1 MNLERIHTAVAA
13 YLRDA
18 DPADAARLEFFEGL
32 YGAIDARSKSVAAA
46 GGYAAPSADAVRDA
60 LAAGTPVFS
69 KAPVHIDADAFGA
82 TCADVAA
89 FMADH
94 AGLDADAAGALRAF
108 DWVRFAQ
115 RADLAQAGSDPT
127 AFVNEVLANLGAFE
141 VPADLP
147 ANLCAMTVMFALRA
161 HLEPASDA
169 VRAVYERAVAE
180 GGEPAPASVDCP
192 VCGSPASAS
201 WVGDTGDTSGAGRRQ
216 YCAQCGAQWHFD
228 RVRCGRCGTRN
239 QGHLHYTNV
248 EGDRAHRL
256 QTCDECGDYERVVF
270 QEDLPA
276 GVPLVMEVEDVAMA
290 PLDAIAQERTA

>member
-1 MNLERIHTAVAA
+1 VDLERIHTAVAA
-13 YLRDA
+13 YVGDA
-18 DPADAARLEFFEGL
+18 APADAARLEFFEGL
-32 YGAIDARSKSVAAA
+32 YGVLDERAKGVAAA
-46 GGYAAPSADAVRDA
+46 GGYTAPSAGDLREI

-69 KAPVHIDADAFGA
+69 KAPVAIDAGAFGA
-82 TCADVAA
+82 TCAAVAA

-94 AGLDADAAGALRAF
+94 AGLEETAAAALRAY
-108 DWVRFAQ
+108 DWARFAE
-115 RADLAQAGSDPT
+115 RADLGQAGSDPT
-127 AFVNEVLANLGAFE
+127 AFVNGVLANLGSFD

-161 HLEPASDA
+161 HLESASNA
-169 VRAVYERAVAE
+169 VRDAIERAVAE
-180 GGEPAPASVDCP
+180 GGEPAPASIDCP

-201 WVGDTGDTSGAGRRQ
+201 WVGNTGDTSGSGRRQ
-216 YCAQCGAQWHFD
+216 YCAQCGAQWHYD

-256 QTCDECGDYERVVF
+256 QTCDECDDYERVVF

-290 PLDAIAQERTA
+290 PLDAIAQQREA

>member
-1 MNLERIHTAVAA
+1 MDLERIHAAVAA

-18 DPADAARLEFFEGL
+18 APADAARLEFFEGL
-32 YGAIDARSKSVAAA
+32 YGVLDERAQGVAAA
-46 GGYAAPSADAVRDA
+46 SGYAAPSAGETGE
-60 LAAGTPVFS
+60 LFAAGTPVFS
-69 KAPVHIDADAFGA
+69 KAPVAIDADEFGA
-82 TCADVAA
+82 TCAAVAS

-94 AGLDADAAGALRAF
+94 AGLDADAAQALGAF

-127 AFVNEVLANLGAFE
+127 AFVNEVLANLGAFD
-141 VPADLP
+141 VPAELP

-161 HLEPASDA
+161 HLEPASEA
-169 VRAVYERAVAE
+169 VRAAYAQAVAE
-180 GGEPAPASVDCP
+180 GGEHAPASIDCP

-201 WVGDTGDTSGAGRRQ
+201 WVGNTGDTSGSGRRQ

-270 QEDLPA
+270 QDDLPQ
-276 GVPLVMEVEDVAMA
+276 GVPFAMEVEDVVMA
-290 PLDAIAQERTA
+290 PLDAIAQQREA